1 MISTQ
6 VVKMSVNVTNDS
18 SLQNHTNPDDHTAQ
32 NNWVEM
38 I

>member
-6 VVKMSVNVTNDS
+6 VNKMSVNVTKNN
-18 SLQNHTNPDDHTAQ
+18 SLENQINPDDHTTQ
-32 NNWVEM
+32 NNWVET